1 MIERQRAALIS
12 GSGQNIGRAA
22 AMQLAGKG
30 MAVVVNGSSNL
41 AACEEV
47 VAAIHTA
54 GGEAIIAMGNI
65 GIREEALAVAQAGI
79 KAFGGIDVLINNAA
93 VRPDCSFLD
102 VTEEEW
108 HRVMNINFY
117 GAFWLCR
124 ACLPHMVEQ
133 GWGRII
139 NFTGMNAQQ
148 GYAGKAHVSVSK
160 HAAWGLTK
168 SLAKEFGPKGV
179 TTNIISPGTIVGE
192 SAAGHSMAA
201 RFAQLEAAN
210 PAGRLGEPGD
220 IAAMVDLL
228 VSDGG
233 GFINGQL
240 LQVNGGVVV

>member
-1 MIERQRAALIS
+1 MTEKKRAALIT

-22 AMQLAGKG
+22 AMQLAANG
-30 MAVVVNGSSNL
+30 MAVVVNGSSNV

-47 VAAIHTA
+47 VAAIQAA
-54 GGEAIIAMGNI
+54 GGEAMIAMGNV

-79 KAFGGIDVLINNAA
+79 EAFGGIDVLINNAA
-93 VRPDCSFLD
+93 VRPDCSFLE
-102 VTEEEW
+102 VTEDEW

-124 ACLPHMVEQ
+124 GCLPHMVEQ

-192 SAAGHSMAA
+192 SSAGHSMAA
-201 RFAQLEAAN
+201 RFAQLETAN